1 MSCFRPRFFVA
12 STALPVLLLCFALVS
27 SAWAQSIDVAA
38 KSWYLHD
45 LSSGQELA
53 SSNPDERVEPASLT
67 KLMTAYLAFAAIK
80 QGKLALDQSLTVS
93 ERAWRA
99 EGSRMFIEPRKPVTV
114 DELLHGMIVQS
125 GNDASIALAEA
136 VSGSEENFARMMNR
150 EAQRLGLKNSSFQ
163 NATGLPGEKHYSTA
177 RDMAML
183 AGALIRDFPEY
194 YPLYSIKEYRYNN
207 INQLNRN
214 RLLWSDPHVDGMKTG
229 HTKAAGYCLVA
240 SAKRGERRLLSV
252 VLGTRSET
260 ARASESQRLLNFGF
274 QAFDSVKLYA
284 GGEAVSQLK
293 VFKGRQGKVKA
304 GFPEDF
310 LVSVPSGQDK
320 QLKVELVSLQP
331 LLAPVKEGQQIAR
344 LKLTLAD
351 KPFGEFPVLALEEVP
366 VGGMF
371 RRGWDTLKLWFE

>member
-80 QGKLALDQSLTVS
+80 QGKLALDQTLTVS